1 MIERR
6 DENDIRPAPDA
17 EEAGNAA
24 GEEEIRALFAR
35 TRPHA
40 ASLDTD
46 RLLSL
51 ARVQALP
58 LHRRAPWLRAVAV
71 LLAVVGAAG
80 AGGAVSKE
88 ATRREVEG
96 LRAQLEH
103 AVNISRRELTSEFAR
118 LLDATS
124 DGLLAAQERSVKDLA
139 LLLRD
144 DYRTRLALLTG
155 RVEELAVATVMAH
168 PISQQRPA
176 RTETWKE

>member
-1 MIERR
+1 MLEPR
-6 DENDIRPAPDA
+6 DKDDIRPAPDA
-17 EEAGNAA
+17 GEAGNTA

-35 TRPHA
+35 TRPDA
-40 ASLDTD
+40 PTLNAD

-51 ARVQALP
+51 SRVQALR
-58 LHRRAPWLRAVAV
+58 LQRRAPWLRAVAV

-80 AGGAVSKE
+80 AGGAVSRE

-103 AVNISRRELTSEFAR
+103 AVNLSHRELTSEFAR

-144 DYRTRLALLTG
+144 DYRRRLAVLTG

-168 PISQQRPA
+168 PISQQRSP